1 MSVNSNMSNL
11 NATYIGKEWIQSVCT
26 RELSLE
32 NGGDNYTFSI
42 FDRIA
47 SILQSQR
54 KCSTL
59 YKKWNR
65 KKKLMQNTLLLHNT
79 LILYIIV
86 DTVYLFLCKSY
97 DTTHAIKIYSKQLT
111 KKNSETYLRFST
123 FLTLNISTLPNLND
137 SKTEREAV

>member
-65 KKKLMQNTLLLHNT
+65 KKKTNAKHV
-79 LILYIIV
+79 II
-86 DTVYLFLCKSY
+86 
-97 DTTHAIKIYSKQLT
+97 A
-111 KKNSETYLRFST
+111 
-123 FLTLNISTLPNLND
+123 
-137 SKTEREAV
+137 